1 MFCCTATFLTCSLL
15 FFSCVSLRNILDF
28 ALYFYLGDLIQLGFG
43 HFSLPLCFLTSA
55 TQLPLLSSP
64 FIPLLVGTLLSPTSP
79 FWVIFFFFSQ
89 SGWESFPASHPLFAW
104 GYKYQ
109 LFSFFFFF
117 TSLPKRDTLLLTSLS
132 LSPSAQ
138 LTSVPS
144 SFDSS
149 KLMEN

>member
-79 FWVIFFFFSQ
+79 FWVIFFFSASQ
-89 SGWESFPASHPLFAW
+89 VGNHSQPVTPSLLGAISTSCFL
-104 GYKYQ
+104 
-109 LFSFFFFF
+109 FFFF

>member
-79 FWVIFFFFSQ
+79 FWVIFFFSASQ
-89 SGWESFPASHPLFAW
+89 VGNHSQPVTPSLLGAISTSCFL
-104 GYKYQ
+104 
-109 LFSFFFFF
+109 FFFFYIF
-117 TSLPKRDTLLLTSLS
+117 AKKRH
-132 LSPSAQ
+132 SASYKFV
-138 LTSVPS
+138 LEPFCPVDFRTE
-144 SFDSS
+144 F
-149 KLMEN
+149 L